1 MHLIIRVRNYFNLGV
16 HSIRIFMVDI
26 AVNWYVSYHKNLSA
40 KPDDHIGI
48 VKYASFRSTDAIHK
62 SLCIILVTF
71 LIDSI
76 LKWGASTEVL
86 NFFKF
91 RFILYDPSFLG
102 CIKILEKYPC
112 PSCGD
117 LTITPFF
124 KSFSTSKFITKT
136 YLQWY
141 KYGALPTTIL
151 FRFTFRPLFTITKMK
166 WSDIIF
172 AHMLQ

>member
-1 MHLIIRVRNYFNLGV
+1 MFHTIRILVQSLMIILGLWNMHPLGLLMP
-16 HSIRIFMVDI
+16 SIR
-26 AVNWYVSYHKNLSA
+26 
-40 KPDDHIGI
+40 
-48 VKYASFRSTDAIHK
+48 
-62 SLCIILVTF
+62 LCIILVTF

-91 RFILYDPSFLG
+91 SIILYDPSFLG

-124 KSFSTSKFITKT
+124 KSFSISKFIILKRIYNDTNMGHYPPLSYSDSLLDPSSLYPKWN
-136 YLQWY
+136 YL
-141 KYGALPTTIL
+141 I
-151 FRFTFRPLFTITKMK
+151 
-166 WSDIIF
+166 
-172 AHMLQ
+172 

>member
-48 VKYASFRSTDAIHK
+48 VKNMHPLDLLMPSTR
-62 SLCIILVTF
+62 LCIILVTF

-91 RFILYDPSFLG
+91 SIILYDPSFLG

-117 LTITPFF
+117 LIITPFF

-151 FRFTFRPLFTITKMK
+151 FRFTFRPFFTISKMK

>member
-1 MHLIIRVRNYFNLGV
+1 MCHTIRILAQSLMIILGLWNMHPLGLLMP
-16 HSIRIFMVDI
+16 SIR
-26 AVNWYVSYHKNLSA
+26 
-40 KPDDHIGI
+40 
-48 VKYASFRSTDAIHK
+48 
-62 SLCIILVTF
+62 LCIILVTF

-151 FRFTFRPLFTITKMK
+151 FRFTFRPFFTITKMK

>member
-1 MHLIIRVRNYFNLGV
+1 MCHTIRILAQSLMIILGLWNMHPLGLLMP
-16 HSIRIFMVDI
+16 SIR
-26 AVNWYVSYHKNLSA
+26 
-40 KPDDHIGI
+40 
-48 VKYASFRSTDAIHK
+48 
-62 SLCIILVTF
+62 LCIILVTF

-91 RFILYDPSFLG
+91 SIILYDPSFLG

-124 KSFSTSKFITKT
+124 KSFSTSKFIILKRIYNDTNMGHYPPLSYSDSLLDPSSLYPKWN
-136 YLQWY
+136 YL
-141 KYGALPTTIL
+141 I
-151 FRFTFRPLFTITKMK
+151 
-166 WSDIIF
+166 
-172 AHMLQ
+172 

>member
-1 MHLIIRVRNYFNLGV
+1 MHLIIRVRNYFNLGGV
-16 HSIRIFMVDI
+16 HSIRIFMVGI

-91 RFILYDPSFLG
+91 SIILYDPSFLG

-124 KSFSTSKFITKT
+124 KSFSISKFIILKRIYNDTNMGHYPPLSYSDSLLDPSSLYPKWN
-136 YLQWY
+136 YL
-141 KYGALPTTIL
+141 I
-151 FRFTFRPLFTITKMK
+151 
-166 WSDIIF
+166 
-172 AHMLQ
+172 